1 MVKVK
6 IGQDWSR
13 LIKVKIGQGQDKNT
27 EQQDENTEQ
36 QEHVTLVGP
45 VVAFLFQ
52 TSLFFQIDDEFVFVQ
67 LFQRVHLVVV
77 AQQQLQ
83 FTPQRMKAGQACV
96 FRSFVFLGDNFLV
109 LAFDAREQ
117 RRSGT

>member
-1 MVKVK
+1 MVK

-13 LIKVKIGQGQDKNT
+13 LIKVKIGQGQG
-27 EQQDENTEQ
+27 QDENTEQ

-67 LFQRVHLVVV
+67 FFQRVHLVVV

-83 FTPQRMKAGQACV
+83 FTPQGMKPGQARV
-96 FRSFVFLGDNFLV
+96 FRLFVLFGDNVLV

-117 RRSGT
+117 RRPGT